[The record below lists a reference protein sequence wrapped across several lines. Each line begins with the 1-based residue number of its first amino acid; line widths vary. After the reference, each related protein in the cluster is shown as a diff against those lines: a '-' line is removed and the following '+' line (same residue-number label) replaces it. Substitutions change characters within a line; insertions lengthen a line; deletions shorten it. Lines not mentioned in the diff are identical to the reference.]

1 MKVTER
7 YANGNGTPLIAFD
20 FSPPRSGDPAFSSEL
35 ADLEADF
42 ICVAYSPG
50 KSVRLDSMVAAAMI
64 KWHAGKDVIFNLSTR
79 DMNKLAIQTHL
90 LGAQALNVEN
100 VLVVKGDDFGEKE
113 LGRLKSV
120 NDFRPTE
127 LIEAIGAMNEGLDFK
142 GLKLRAPTD
151 FCVGAIADLG
161 RGVQE
166 EARLVRQK
174 VQAGAEFLIT
184 QSVYGAE
191 QPKEFLERYAEYA
204 GEPLA
209 IPVLYGVPVL
219 TTDGIIFGEVP
230 ERVRHD
236 LEKGRPGGEIALELI
251 LSLMDAGCDA
261 FYVIPPILKGG
272 ARDYAAAQEVMA
284 ALKKR

>member
-7 YANGNGTPLIAFD
+7 YAKGDGRPLIAFD
-20 FSPPRSGDPAFSSEL
+20 FSPPRSGDPAFANEV
-35 ADLEADF
+35 AELEADF

-64 KWHAGKDVIFNLSTR
+64 KWHASKDVIFNLSTR

-100 VLVVKGDDFGEKE
+100 VLVVKGDDFSEKE
-113 LGRLKSV
+113 LGRLKGV
-120 NDFRPTE
+120 NDFTPTE
-127 LIEAIGAMNEGLDFK
+127 LIQAIGAMNGGLDFK
-142 GLKLRAPTD
+142 GLKLRSPTD
-151 FCVGAIADLG
+151 LCVGAIADLG
-161 RGVQE
+161 RGVQR
-166 EARLVRQK
+166 EARLVRRK

-184 QSVYGAE
+184 QSVYGAD
-191 QPKEFLERYAEYA
+191 QPREFMERYADEA
-204 GEPLA
+204 GEPLRT
-209 IPVLYGVPVL
+209 PVLYGVPVL
-219 TTDGIIFGEVP
+219 AKDGIVFGELP
-230 ERVRHD
+230 DRVRHD

-251 LSLMDAGCDA
+251 RSLMDAGCDA

-272 ARDYAAAQEVMA
+272 ARDYAAAQEIMA